1 MQLLRCQD
9 EGKRK
14 DPRRNAEM
22 ALPQM
27 RGIGCPEARQR
38 HEAARGV
45 PQAAAASSPPTLDQ
59 YAHAIPANNC
69 TAADLMGAI
78 YNALAE
84 PSARIVELDRKTA

>member
-1 MQLLRCQD
+1 
-9 EGKRK
+9 
-14 DPRRNAEM
+14 M

-27 RGIGCPEARQR
+27 RGIGRPEARQR

-45 PQAAAASSPPTLDQ
+45 PQAAAVAFSSPTLDQ
-59 YAHAIPANNC
+59 YAHAIPANNR
-69 TAADLMGAI
+69 TAADLMGVI